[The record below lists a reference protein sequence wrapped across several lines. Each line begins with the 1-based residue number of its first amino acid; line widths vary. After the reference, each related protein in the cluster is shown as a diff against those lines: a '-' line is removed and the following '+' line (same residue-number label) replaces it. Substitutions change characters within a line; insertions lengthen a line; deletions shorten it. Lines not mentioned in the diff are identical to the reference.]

1 MNPALKAKIGQMF
14 MVGFEGGTPTDH
26 ILHLIKEYQVG
37 GIILFSRNIQT
48 PAQLRNLIHQLQA
61 QACQTDLGLPLLVA
75 IDQEGGIVTRL
86 TRGFTIFPGNM
97 ALGAADSEELAGQA
111 AEVMAREMTAVGI
124 QMNLAPILDINTR
137 PDNPGIGVR
146 AYGDNP
152 QRVARMGVAMIKA
165 YQQHGIIATAKHFPG
180 KGDVGVDAHLDL
192 PSIFHSRERLE
203 KVELYPFVAAIRA
216 GVKAIMTSHVYFPGL
231 EEPYS
236 LPSVS
241 TPIAAPETINP
252 SPPHPLVPPLPTWER
267 GTGGK
272 GEGLSAPL
280 PATLSR
286 AITETLLRKKLGFQG
301 VVITDDLEMGAILRY
316 FDLKEAV
323 VRAVEAGAD
332 LLLICRDYQRQ
343 LEGLQGLYRA
353 VEEGRIGEERI
364 STSFQRIL
372 SLKQAFCGKRR
383 EGWEGEGRGEAFH
396 SIDPVGTAENRRIA
410 YEVARRAVTLVRNRR
425 GLVPLNTSQYRRPVV
440 FYPKV
445 FTLTQVEEGLEPV
458 TLFSEFRQRY
468 PRAVGFEFDTE
479 PSPDQIQQACA
490 VGREADFILIGS
502 YNGHLKSK
510 QKQLL
515 QELIALQKPIVLMA
529 LRNPYDIGEFPEIET
544 CLALYDYHRA
554 SIVAGI
560 QVLMGDIQAVGRLPV
575 TMNP

>member
-1 MNPALKAKIGQMF
+1 MNPTLKAKIGQMF
-14 MVGFEGGTPTDH
+14 MVGFEGGTPTDN
-26 ILHLIKEYQVG
+26 ILRLIREYQVG
-37 GIILFSRNIQT
+37 GIILFSRNIQS
-48 PAQLRNLIHQLQA
+48 PVQLRDLIHQLQA

-97 ALGAADSEELAGQA
+97 ALGAAGSEELAGQA
-111 AEVMAREMTAVGI
+111 AEVMAREMKAVGI
-124 QMNLAPILDINTR
+124 HMNLAPVLDINTR
-137 PDNPGIGVR
+137 LDNPGIGVR

-152 QRVARMGVAMIKA
+152 QLVARMGVAMIKA

-180 KGDVGVDAHLDL
+180 KGDAGIDAHLDL

-203 KVELYPFVAAIRA
+203 KVELYPFVAALRA

-231 EEPYS
+231 EEPHAS
-236 LPSVS
+236 LSIS
-241 TPIAAPETINP
+241 TQIAAPEPIGS
-252 SPPHPLVPPLPTWER
+252 SPPHPLIPPLPSWER

-272 GEGLSAPL
+272 GKRLSSPL

-286 AITETLLRKKLGFQG
+286 AITEMLLRKKLGFQG

-353 VEEGRIGEERI
+353 VEEGRVGEERI
-364 STSFQRIL
+364 SASFQRLL
-372 SLKQAFCGKRR
+372 SLKQAFCGKR
-383 EGWEGEGRGEAFH
+383 GEGEGRGETPPWM
-396 SIDPVGTAENRRIA
+396 DQVGTAENRRVA
-410 YEVARRAVTLVRNRR
+410 YEVARRAITLVRNRR
-425 GLVPLNTSQYRRPVV
+425 GLIPLNTSQYHRPGVL
-440 FYPKV
+440 YPKV
-445 FTLTQVEEGLEPV
+445 FTLTQVEEGPEPV

-468 PRAVGFEFDTE
+468 PQAVGFEFDTE

-510 QKQLL
+510 QKQLI

-575 TMNP
+575 TLNP